1 MLHTE
6 RVKKDC
12 GPAHE
17 RLNLGMTAGPQECL
31 AHLIK
36 PRLHLEIQVFT
47 HNDLNHSVTPHTSLL
62 ITNPEDPTVTTTTT
76 NRAVS
81 PGWLHPHSFPD
92 HGPQRPLH
100 FHALVPCPPGI
111 FQIAL
116 SMASATHTET
126 FPSFLFSPCIL
137 SRPHVL
143 RLPHISDFQLCLLCM
158 FWSPPEDCSSFR

>member
-1 MLHTE
+1 MGTSEQLPASSRAGEAQDRQEKRGQDLLHTE

-31 AHLIK
+31 AHRIK

-81 PGWLHPHSFPD
+81 PGWLHPHSFPAL
-92 HGPQRPLH
+92 LH
-100 FHALVPCPPGI
+100 LHT
-111 FQIAL
+111 
-116 SMASATHTET
+116 MAPSVLYT
-126 FPSFLFSPCIL
+126 FMHLFP
-137 SRPHVL
+137 VL
-143 RLPHISDFQLCLLCM
+143 QVYFK
-158 FWSPPEDCSSFR
+158 